1 MTSNTREIALVGW
14 ALTWLVHSSWRFKRD
29 PLIPTWKEKHRKRIV
44 QCDVPLRE
52 MEGYFFQILVP
63 VVSVEGNVWGGK
75 CNGCCYS
82 HLIVQNKK
90 LLDVGPSWDEWLECN
105 GMWVGEH
112 RVLLYLAVQAAK
124 QQNWGT
130 YSSELKDGRALCA
143 LCYPVSKEFNFKRH
157 IITYFMS
164 QQKFFFL
171 NDRSC

>member
-1 MTSNTREIALVGW
+1 
-14 ALTWLVHSSWRFKRD
+14 
-29 PLIPTWKEKHRKRIV
+29 
-44 QCDVPLRE
+44 
-52 MEGYFFQILVP
+52 
-63 VVSVEGNVWGGK
+63 
-75 CNGCCYS
+75 
-82 HLIVQNKK
+82 
-90 LLDVGPSWDEWLECN
+90 
-105 GMWVGEH
+105 VGEH

-143 LCYPVSKEFNFKRH
+143 LCYPISEEFNFKRH